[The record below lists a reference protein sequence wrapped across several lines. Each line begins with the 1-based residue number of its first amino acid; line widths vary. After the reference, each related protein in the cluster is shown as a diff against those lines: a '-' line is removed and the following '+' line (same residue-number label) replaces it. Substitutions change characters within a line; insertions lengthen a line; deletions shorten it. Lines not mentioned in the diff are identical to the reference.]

1 MKQTKRGIA
10 ILLSLLLLSSC
21 GVLRPADGTGT
32 TASTETQA
40 QSETE
45 SAENG
50 GALSFGEILANYEA
64 RQEFT
69 ANPEDNQ
76 KAPKAETIPA
86 SASAS
91 ADSSE
96 SGRPEASYSQF
107 DLDDSIPADAVR
119 IELNGTDA
127 DFDGA
132 GLSLADGVLT
142 VSAEGTYLLT
152 GSFTGQ
158 IRVDAGKDAH
168 VRLILS
174 GVSLSGSMAPIYVVS
189 ADKATLTLA
198 EWTENT
204 VSDTANYVFSEGE
217 DEPDAAIFSKEDL
230 TINGTG
236 SLTVTGNYKNG
247 IVSKDDLKIVSG
259 EIRVTAVYNGIK
271 GKDSLTVRDGVI
283 EVEAGNDAMKA
294 SNDSEEDRGW
304 VIFEGGITS
313 ISAGDDAIHA
323 ETWLLVYGG
332 NIHIAKSNEGLEA
345 MKVEVYGGDISVT
358 ASDDAINAASGSS
371 SGDVFGGG
379 NFGGFGGRGG
389 MTVPGNTE
397 DTNESA
403 GNNTQPDFENMT
415 PPDAPD
421 GMDFSDRPE
430 LPDGEMPDFGDMT
443 PPDMPDGMDFS
454 DRPELPEGMQGNF
467 GGQNGFGG
475 QGGFGGNPGGMPTP
489 STNSDTAETPTDNSV
504 DTLFGGRGGRG
515 NQQGGGRGG
524 MNNEQPEDGVWIL
537 IAGGTIRAQGG
548 NDILDTNGTFT
559 QTGGTIIACGANMSI
574 YGDPDAI
581 LDTNGTASIDGGT
594 FAAFC
599 RSTGNSFAG
608 ILSSP
613 AVACTSLNGAETVS
627 LADADGTILL
637 TIPNGTR
644 AQSVVL
650 TSDLM
655 APGETYTLILGDRT
669 VTFTAADASS
679 GVQTIR

>member
-1 MKQTKRGIA
+1 MKQTRRGIA

-21 GVLRPADGTGT
+21 GLLRPVEGTGT
-32 TASTETQA
+32 SASTETKA
-40 QSETE
+40 QSGTE

-50 GALSFGEILANYEA
+50 GALTFDAILADYEA
-64 RQEFT
+64 RQEYS
-69 ANPEDNQ
+69 AIPEENQ
-76 KAPKAETIPA
+76 EAPRAEA
-86 SASAS
+86 FNVSAGTS

-96 SGRPEASYSQF
+96 SGRPAASYFQY

-142 VSAEGTYLLT
+142 ISAEG
-152 GSFTGQ
+152 
-158 IRVDAGKDAH
+158 
-168 VRLILS
+168 
-174 GVSLSGSMAPIYVVS
+174 
-189 ADKATLTLA
+189 
-198 EWTENT
+198 TENT
-204 VSDTANYVFSEGE
+204 VSDSANYVFSEGE

-236 SLTVTGNYKNG
+236 SLIVTGNYKNG
-247 IVSKDDLKIVSG
+247 IVSKDDLKIMSG

-323 ETWLLVYGG
+323 ETWLLVYSG

-430 LPDGEMPDFGDMT
+430 LPDGEMPDFGGMT

-454 DRPELPEGMQGNF
+454 DRPELPEGMQGSF

-655 APGETYTLILGDRT
+655 TPGETYSLILGDRT